1 MAFLTDWVQNIAY
14 YMIFVTV
21 LISLLPARSY
31 EKYIR
36 FFAGIVLILLVLKPF
51 LGGMH
56 LEKEMVR
63 FYQEFSFKQ
72 DTRELERQILGAEE
86 QQKKTVMERYEQAV
100 GEELSQIAKEFD
112 LETKW
117 VEIKIEDQKE
127 HECFGRVT
135 KIRMGAVFMGNSK
148 NDEEKRLESLKA
160 KNRLK
165 EEIIEYYRVEDSH
178 VEIQLEER

>member
-1 MAFLTDWVQNIAY
+1 MAFLTGWVQNIAY

-56 LEKEMVR
+56 LEEELAR

-72 DTRELERQILGAEE
+72 DTRELERQILGAEM

-100 GEELSQIAKEFD
+100 GEEISQMAKEFD

-117 VEIKIEDQKE
+117 VKIEIEDQKE
-127 HECFGRVT
+127 EECFGSV
-135 KIRMGAVFMGNSK
+135 IRIQMSAVFMGEFEK
-148 NDEEKRLESLKA
+148 DEEMRLESLKA